1 LSGFV
6 VDAGKYFDEISQDS
20 GRYCFGV
27 QETLKALE
35 MGAVEILIVWENLEV
50 IRYVLKN
57 NTTTGSVTPW
67 TSFLRSFTLY
77 SQTSRVDTAQVGNPL
92 K

>member
-1 LSGFV
+1 LL
-6 VDAGKYFDEISQDS
+6 ALGKYFDEISQDS

-57 NTTTGSVTPW
+57 NTTTGKASDVLNSVMKGST
-67 TSFLRSFTLY
+67 
-77 SQTSRVDTAQVGNPL
+77 
-92 K
+92 KC

>member
-57 NTTTGSVTPW
+57 NTTTGSVTQW

-77 SQTSRVDTAQVGNPL
+77 SQTS
-92 K
+92 

>member
-1 LSGFV
+1 V
-6 VDAGKYFDEISQDS
+6 NVGKYFDEISQDS

-57 NTTTGSVTPW
+57 NATTGMSHDFLV
-67 TSFLRSFTLY
+67 SFLKMYTV
-77 SQTSRVDTAQVGNPL
+77 SQKTQGA
-92 K
+92 

>member
-1 LSGFV
+1 LQTFNDIAFSV
-6 VDAGKYFDEISQDS
+6 EGKYFDEISQDS

-35 MGAVEILIVWENLEV
+35 MGAVEILIVWENLE
-50 IRYVLKN
+50 IQRYTLKN
-57 NTTTGSVTPW
+57 NSTNGKC
-67 TSFLRSFTLY
+67 TSCML
-77 SQTSRVDTAQVGNPL
+77 L